1 MKKLYLGQ
9 TVGILANLGVITGIV
24 FLGIELRQNNE
35 LQQAQAR
42 VARAD
47 SRQSA
52 FRLLIENPD
61 LRAALEA
68 EEDNRLVRSFYNFV
82 FTGWQYSFGEY
93 EAGMIDAE
101 DLDASGWGL
110 WLRGPSALPGMLSYW
125 ERIKGTYRP
134 SFVHWMDENVVSQ
147 Q

>member
-1 MKKLYLGQ
+1 MKKLDLGQ
-9 TVGILANLGVITGIV
+9 ALGILANLGVITGIV

-42 VARAD
+42 VARTD

-61 LRAALEA
+61 LRAALEG
-68 EEDNRLVRSFYNFV
+68 EEDNQLIRSCYHFV

-93 EAGMIDAE
+93 EAGMIDEE
-101 DLDASGWGL
+101 DLDPSGMGQ
-110 WLRGPSALPGMLSYW
+110 WLHGLPGMLSFW
-125 ERIKGTYRP
+125 ERIKGTYRQ